1 MSDKETQATPFPP
14 DRVVSVEDRP
24 FWDALDAGSFMLAR
38 CPCGAYYAR
47 AQACLQCGADARVL
61 TWVSASGRGTVRT
74 FVVFDKPY
82 HPYFKERT
90 PYVVAVVALEEG
102 PEITTNVIDTDVT
115 NVEIGMPVCVVIGN
129 RGEHK
134 IHQASARV

>member
-1 MSDKETQATPFPP
+1 MSDKETQASPSPP
-14 DRVVSVEDRP
+14 KRVVPVEDQP
-24 FWDALDAGSFMLAR
+24 FWDALDAGNFVLAR
-38 CPCGAYYAR
+38 CTCGAYYAR
-47 AQACLQCGADARVL
+47 SQACLQCSADARAL
-61 TWVSASGRGTVRT
+61 TWAPASGRGTVRT

-90 PYVVAVVALEEG
+90 PYVVAVVTLEEG
-102 PEITTNVIDTDVT
+102 PEITTNIIDIDVT
-115 NVEIGMPVCVVIGN
+115 TVEIGMPVRIVIRN